1 MKRKVLI
8 TFQLL
13 LLLLLSLSAGGCSD
27 DDEGNDALIEGRFFR
42 WDNDELS
49 ADVVLK
55 SEDTITVPLRIRYV
69 GYQVAEPLTAV
80 FEAVESE
87 SSAVEGQHFSIQG
100 DITIPANSS
109 HSEEAE
115 VTLFPNAFS
124 EGDSLNIVLRITGA
138 GSAVPMEGY
147 DDFVISISKD
157 PVLPVTTD
165 PVQVRL
171 EQPDSEEGL
180 TMLDVIDGVVYSR
193 AEALSDPD
201 IQARID
207 FGLLKS
213 SVDGLVMIQP
223 SAAGRLGQFEPGKII
238 NNQWENKNDGVM
250 MKLPEDS
257 NNPDIF
263 EGLTGEENIL
273 AAFEEAEKKIGD
285 LGLNSRN
292 YGPGRFIQQ
301 IAPGEL
307 IFFRSLNRDVYM
319 VALVEDT
326 SDTGGGNDYV
336 DLNIKRMIITAE

>member
-13 LLLLLSLSAGGCSD
+13 LSLLLSLSAGGCSD
-27 DDEGNDALIEGRFFR
+27 DDDGNDALIEGRFFR
-42 WDNDELS
+42 WDNDALS
-49 ADVVLK
+49 TDVVLK
-55 SEDTITVPLRIRYV
+55 SEDTVTVPLRIRYV
-69 GYQVAEPLTAV
+69 GYQVAEPLTTV

-100 DITIPANSS
+100 DVTIPANSS

-115 VTLFPNAFS
+115 VTLFPKAFS

-138 GSAVPMEGY
+138 GSAVPMEDY

-157 PVLPVTTD
+157 PVFPVTSD
-165 PVQVRL
+165 PVQIRL
-171 EQPDSEEGL
+171 EQPGSEEGL

-193 AEALSDPD
+193 TEALSDPD

-213 SVDGLVMIQP
+213 SADGLVMIQP
-223 SAAGRLGQFEPGKII
+223 SASGRLGQFDPGKII

-257 NNPDIF
+257 NNLDIF
-263 EGLTGEENIL
+263 EALTGEENIL
-273 AAFEEAEKKIGD
+273 AAFEEAEKKISD

-292 YGPGRFIQQ
+292 YGPGRFVQQ
-301 IAPGEL
+301 VVPGEL
-307 IFFRSLNRDVYM
+307 IFFRSFDRYVHM
-319 VALVEDT
+319 VAFVEEI
-326 SDTGGGNDYV
+326 SNTGDGNEYV
-336 DLNIKRMIITAE
+336 NLNVKRIIVTAE